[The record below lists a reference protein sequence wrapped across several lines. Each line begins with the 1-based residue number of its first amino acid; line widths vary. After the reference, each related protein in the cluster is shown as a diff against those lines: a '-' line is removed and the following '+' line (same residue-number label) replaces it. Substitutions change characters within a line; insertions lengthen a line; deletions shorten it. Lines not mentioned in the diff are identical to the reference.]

1 MAEENEKKPEFVV
14 HKKQQDATPA
24 TPEKKRVVVVK
35 RKTNQNQNQNSQKPS
50 EQNQK
55 KDGDLGSILNLCRST
70 AKELISSRCR
80 HSAGNTHLA
89 LTAYLGSRY

>member
-55 KDGDLGSILNLCRST
+55 KDGVHIVVKKKRVQGGNLG
-70 AKELISSRCR
+70 
-80 HSAGNTHLA
+80 G
-89 LTAYLGSRY
+89 